1 MPPPRAPI
9 IPRVLTRPIAGFW
22 RRRYLGIIEQ
32 RTNEILQLYAATQAR
47 EGVVDGQ
54 GNPVPAVSSIL
65 GQGPQLPAGRNN
77 ISIQPPSATDEAYDS
92 EEDSDDED
100 EDRPYSR
107 DELKAKTMRGLHKRE
122 NKEKKKERSKG
133 GKKGEPSRR

>member
-1 MPPPRAPI
+1 MVI
-9 IPRVLTRPIAGFW
+9 
-22 RRRYLGIIEQ
+22 RY
-32 RTNEILQLYAATQAR
+32 TQAR
-47 EGVVDGQ
+47 DGVVDAS

-77 ISIQPPSATDEAYDS
+77 IQIQPPSATDEAYDS
-92 EEDSDDED
+92 EEESDDED

-122 NKEKKKERSKG
+122 NKEKKKESRNRSSAGSGKQ
-133 GKKGEPSRR
+133 GKK